1 MKNIL
6 IVEGNLRE
14 ENENFSKVGIQTH
27 TESLKDSLNY
37 FTDELKFDVVNPS
50 SDQNIQFISDKLQ
63 NYDGLIWG
71 GSSLNIYNDTPE
83 IRKQIEFMKDCQ
95 KKVKKILA
103 ICWGM
108 QVAVTAAGGQVKKAN
123 NSHIGI
129 ANEIQLNEKSNLEYI
144 SEEIYLNSPSEF
156 DVITTKE
163 KYFSVYEWIDL
174 FDKNIY
180 AIIFIMIVV
189 ASINIISVLVVLIL
203 ERTNMIGVLKALGIT
218 NFSLQKFFIYISSYL
233 IFIGIVI
240 GNIFGLMILFIQ
252 EKYKIISLDPKIY
265 YVDSVPIHIELSH
278 IISLNLIAFILC
290 VLSIFIPSLLVSRIN
305 PKDSI
310 KFN

>member
-129 ANEIQLNEKSNLEYI
+129 ANEIQVNEKGINHPLYKNKDKKF
-144 SEEIYLNSPSEF
+144 NSPAFNF
-156 DVITTKE
+156 DEVVRLPDKAVCLASNRINKIQSLYFEINKTKVWGLQYHPEITYEKMISLIQFRKDRLIENRKVFKDEEEVNKHISTIKKE
-163 KYFSVYEWIDL
+163 I
-174 FDKNIY
+174 
-180 AIIFIMIVV
+180 AV
-189 ASINIISVLVVLIL
+189 ASKDKIMVELKNW
-203 ERTNMIGVLKALGIT
+203 IG
-218 NFSLQKFFIYISSYL
+218 Q
-233 IFIGIVI
+233 
-240 GNIFGLMILFIQ
+240 
-252 EKYKIISLDPKIY
+252 
-265 YVDSVPIHIELSH
+265 
-278 IISLNLIAFILC
+278 LN
-290 VLSIFIPSLLVSRIN
+290 
-305 PKDSI
+305 
-310 KFN
+310 